1 VTQKTLSKDTLQL
14 GTRVGVGWGTE
25 TAPTMPAAKVG
36 SSTVRMTVPTRLAPA
51 LPPLPVPKRAPLVPP
66 AAKPAPPAP
75 PEAPHKAGPFRDNAL
90 RARVVEA
97 PIEALPAIT
106 GGRFA
111 LLGFLTTALFTLLLI
126 GYFGRVEVT
135 SVAPGA
141 LVVRGGPR
149 PVLTQASG
157 QVTEL
162 QVKAGE
168 RVSPGQ
174 QIARIDATELVARE
188 QRQKEQL
195 SLLRAEHERQTAA
208 KTTLYER
215 GVSALVQKRALLAQ
229 RSNLKRV
236 AVGDRSK
243 RAKQVATLAN
253 EGAASQNDALVARDS
268 ARTSQEELL
277 LLRQQLADIDLEL
290 SDRKRV
296 FDSEMDASARQLKE
310 AQASLDEAQS
320 LIALSFVRAP
330 VGGRVESLL
339 VTAGQVVSAGSA
351 LARIIPDGT
360 LSTVVVFAPAKD
372 AAFLNAKLQ
381 ASVEF
386 ASLPVSEFGK
396 SKARV
401 TRVSGDVATR
411 EEVAAV
417 LGAVTDEAVIR
428 VELELIPSP
437 TLEKV
442 SDRLRSGE
450 RLTARLNTRE
460 RRIITL
466 LFDFLRKWYPT

>member
-1 VTQKTLSKDTLQL
+1 MSKSLFKETLQL
-14 GTRVGVGWGTE
+14 GTVVGPAWGSGP
-25 TAPTMPAAKVG
+25 AADMPAGRVG
-36 SSTVRMTVPTRLAPA
+36 SSTARMTRPA
-51 LPPLPVPKRAPLVPP
+51 LPTTALPLPPPQAPVATPPLVPTP
-66 AAKPAPPAP
+66 RPAPADTSPKP
-75 PEAPHKAGPFRDNAL
+75 GPFRDKAL
-90 RARVVEA
+90 RARVGEA
-97 PIEALPAIT
+97 PTTDALPTIT

-111 LLGFLTTALFTLLLI
+111 LLGFLTTALITLLAI

-141 LVVRGGPR
+141 LVVHGGPR

-157 QVTEL
+157 QVAEL
-162 QVKAGE
+162 EVKAGE
-168 RVSPGQ
+168 HVTPGQ
-174 QIARIDATELVARE
+174 HIARIDATELIARE

-195 SLLRAEHERQTAA
+195 SLLAAEHERQKAEKTA
-208 KTTLYER
+208 LYER
-215 GVSALVQKRALLAQ
+215 GISALVQKRALLAQ
-229 RSNLKRV
+229 RSSLKSV

-243 RAKQVATLAN
+243 RASQVATLAK

-268 ARTSQEELL
+268 ARSSQEELL

-290 SDRKRV
+290 SDRKRL
-296 FDSEMDASARQLKE
+296 FNTEMDASARQLKE
-310 AQASLDEAQS
+310 AQASLDEARS

-330 VGGRVESLL
+330 VAGRVESLL

-372 AAFLNAKLQ
+372 AAFLNTKLQ
-381 ASVEF
+381 ANVEF

-417 LGAVTDEAVIR
+417 LGAVTEEAVIR

-437 TLEKV
+437 NLERV

-450 RLTARLNTRE
+450 RLTARLNTRN